1 MVGKGY
7 AVECGRSDL
16 ALFRGVRGG
25 MVLAFRVYLLRA
37 AREGCVRVRA
47 GMTGTV
53 AELIS
58 LLCLLYHR
66 TVVEVVTLVRRSD

>member
-25 MVLAFRVYLLRA
+25 MVLAFASTYC
-37 AREGCVRVRA
+37 ARHVRGACECAR
-47 GMTGTV
+47 G
-53 AELIS
+53 
-58 LLCLLYHR
+58 
-66 TVVEVVTLVRRSD
+66 